1 MYPRDFKGR
10 AKRLDDVD
18 LPRLGALIGVG
29 EDEIHAVL
37 DVESRGSGFDR
48 HGRPLILFEPHIF
61 WRLLGDTPERRR
73 AVAAGLAYP
82 AWRAGGYPADSYPRL
97 ISAIGINETAAL
109 KAASWG
115 LGQVLGE
122 NFKAAG
128 FESVQ
133 AMVAAMCDDE
143 EHHLAAM
150 VRFIKANNLDLAL
163 RAHDWRAFAKGY
175 NGPGYAT
182 HDYHGRLAR
191 AFAKWQGIK
200 DTRWRPEEAIA
211 ETKWFDP
218 TPGVVGVPDAKSP
231 ERPAGGPATAPAPSA
246 PPQPP
251 ASPPAPAPEPA
262 RPIPVLPEPPPAA
275 KPAPGWLATIASA
288 FRVWLESRR

>member
-1 MYPRDFKGR
+1 MIPTGFKGR
-10 AKRLDDVD
+10 AKRLDDID
-18 LPRLGALIGVG
+18 LPKLGAMIGVG

-37 DVESRGSGFDR
+37 DVESRGAGFDR

-61 WRLLGDTPERRR
+61 WRELGDTPNRRR
-73 AVAAGLAYP
+73 AVALGIAYP
-82 AWRAGGYPADSYPRL
+82 AWRPGAYPPDSYPRL
-97 ISAIGINETAAL
+97 IQAIGIDETAAL

-115 LGQVLGE
+115 LGQILGT

-128 FESVQ
+128 FDSPQ

-150 VRFIKANNLDLAL
+150 VRFIKAAGLDRAI

-191 AFAKWQGIK
+191 AYAKWQGIK
-200 DTRWRPEEAIA
+200 DTPWRPDEAIA

-218 TPGVVGVPDAKSP
+218 ALGVVGLPPAKSP
-231 ERPAGGPATAPAPSA
+231 EKPADGPASPPGPS
-246 PPQPP
+246 PPQSPP
-251 ASPPAPAPEPA
+251 SPPAPAPEPA
-262 RPIPVLPEPPPAA
+262 RPIPVLPDPPPQQQ
-275 KPAPGWLATIASA
+275 GWWAVLASA
-288 FRVWLESRR
+288 ARAWFYNRR